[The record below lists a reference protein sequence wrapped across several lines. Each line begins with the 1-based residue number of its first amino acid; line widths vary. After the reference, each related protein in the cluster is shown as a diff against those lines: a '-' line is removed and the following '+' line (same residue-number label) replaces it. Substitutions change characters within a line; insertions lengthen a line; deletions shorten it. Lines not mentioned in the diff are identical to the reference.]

1 MLDTLQTDLRESLAM
16 KTILSI
22 LIVLFLAFVAAP
34 VYAADFSLQYLAA
47 ACPVTSNNAKVVETE
62 FGPGVQHRD
71 GKGSDVVI
79 NCSVNPDNVNY
90 FLWFQLIAEDNTPN
104 GYATA
109 TLWRAKTDRPAP
121 GLAEQLA
128 QVTTTDAPGVQIAFN
143 NEFELTADPGHY
155 VYWIEIRIVR
165 TSADAVVRVYS
176 TALMDVL

>member
-1 MLDTLQTDLRESLAM
+1 M
-16 KTILSI
+16 KTIRCL
-22 LIVLFLAFVAAP
+22 LIVLFLALVATPIYAEDFV
-34 VYAADFSLQYLAA
+34 LQYLAA
-47 ACPVTSNNAKVVETE
+47 ACPVASKNNSQVVETE
-62 FGPGVQHRD
+62 FGPGVQHRA

-79 NCSVNPDNVNY
+79 HCSVNPDNVNY

-109 TLWRAKTDRPAP
+109 TLWRANTGRPAP

>member
-1 MLDTLQTDLRESLAM
+1 M
-16 KTILSI
+16 KTFRCLV
-22 LIVLFLAFVAAP
+22 IVLFLALLATQT
-34 VYAADFSLQYLAA
+34 YAADFSLQYLAA
-47 ACPVTSNNAKVVETE
+47 ACPVLSNNARVVETQ

-79 NCSVNPDNVNY
+79 RCSVNPDNVNY

-109 TLWRAKTDRPAP
+109 TLWRAKTDEPAP
-121 GLAEQLA
+121 DPAEQLA

-143 NEFELTADPGHY
+143 NELELTADPGHY

-165 TSADAVVRVYS
+165 TSPDAVVTVYS
-176 TALMDVL
+176 TTLKDVL

>member
-1 MLDTLQTDLRESLAM
+1 MLDTLQTDVRESLAM
-16 KTILSI
+16 KTIRCLFI
-22 LIVLFLAFVAAP
+22 GLFLALGTP

-47 ACPVTSNNAKVVETE
+47 ACPVARNNAKVVETE

-79 NCSVNPDNVNY
+79 HCSVNPDNVNY

-109 TLWRAKTDRPAP
+109 TLWRANTDQPAP
-121 GLAEQLA
+121 GPAEQLA

-165 TSADAVVRVYS
+165 TSPDAVVRVYS
-176 TALMDVL
+176 TTLKDVL

>member
-1 MLDTLQTDLRESLAM
+1 M

-22 LIVLFLAFVAAP
+22 LIVLFLAFVAPP

-47 ACPVTSNNAKVVETE
+47 ACPVASKNAKVVETQ

-71 GKGSDVVI
+71 GKGGDVVI
-79 NCSVNPDNVNY
+79 HCSVNPDNVNY

-109 TLWRAKTDRPAP
+109 TIWRASTDEPAP
-121 GLAEQLA
+121 GPAEQLA

-143 NEFELTADPGHY
+143 NEFELTADPDHY

-165 TSADAVVRVYS
+165 SSPDAVVRVYS
-176 TALMDVL
+176 TTLKDVL

>member
-1 MLDTLQTDLRESLAM
+1 MLDTLPTDLRESLAM

-22 LIVLFLAFVAAP
+22 LIVLFLALVAAP

-47 ACPVTSNNAKVVETE
+47 ACPVASNNAKVVETE

-79 NCSVNPDNVNY
+79 RCSVNPDNVNY

-109 TLWRAKTDRPAP
+109 TLWRAYTGRPAP

-128 QVTTTDAPGVQIAFN
+128 QATNDSLHAPQ
-143 NEFELTADPGHY
+143 
-155 VYWIEIRIVR
+155 
-165 TSADAVVRVYS
+165 VVRARSEVPRWWLWVGGQEQGWVAARCRKS
-176 TALMDVL
+176 S

>member
-1 MLDTLQTDLRESLAM
+1 M
-16 KTILSI
+16 KAILSI
-22 LIVLFLAFVAAP
+22 LIVLFLALVAP
-34 VYAADFSLQYLAA
+34 PLYAADFSLQYLAA
-47 ACPVTSNNAKVVETE
+47 ACSAAGNNAKVVKTE

-79 NCSVNPDNVNY
+79 HCSVNPDNVNY

-109 TLWRAKTDRPAP
+109 TIWRANTDEPAP
-121 GLAEQLA
+121 GPAEQLA
-128 QVTTTDAPGVQIAFN
+128 QVTTTDAPGVQIAVN

-165 TSADAVVRVYS
+165 TSPDAIVRVYS
-176 TALMDVL
+176 TTLKDVL